1 MKSPKSPIPIQ
12 RIADSIVLVR
22 GRQVLLD
29 SDLAAL
35 YGVETRV
42 LVQAVKR
49 NYERFPKDFMLALTT
64 EEFADLKSEGVISAG
79 AGWGGR
85 RSLPFAFTEQGVA
98 MLSSVL
104 HSSRAIKVNI
114 EIMRAFV
121 RLRQVLAA
129 DSDLSRRL
137 SDLERR
143 HAAHVTKT
151 DANFRVI
158 VRAIRKLM
166 PPEARA

>member
-1 MKSPKSPIPIQ
+1 MKSTKSPIPIQ
-12 RIADSIVLVR
+12 RIADSILLVR

-49 NYERFPKDFMLALTT
+49 NHERFPEDFMLAVTT
-64 EEFADLKSEGVISAG
+64 EEFADLKSQGVISSG

-104 HSSRAIKVNI
+104 SSPRAIKVNI

-121 RLRQVLAA
+121 RLRQILAA
-129 DSDLSRRL
+129 DIDLSRRL
-137 SDLERR
+137 AELERR
-143 HAAHVTKT
+143 HEAHVART
-151 DANFRVI
+151 DANFRAV
-158 VRAIRKLM
+158 VRAIKKLM
-166 PPEARA
+166 PPEARG